1 MSFRKFLWAAALS
14 VVLTGSAQAQ
24 NNQLRGLSQSTP
36 NNLPSAQQQL
46 NQSLNN
52 QQSSFSTRQQ
62 IDSANRLNHTNQ
74 INRLNAQPSTTVAP
88 CAGAN
93 SGCQNAQ

>member
-1 MSFRKFLWAAALS
+1 MSFQKYAWTIALS
-14 VVLTGSAQAQ
+14 ALLTGSAAAQ
-24 NNQLRGLSQSTP
+24 NNQLRGLSDSTP
-36 NNLPSAQQQL
+36 NSLPSAQQQL

-74 INRLNAQPSTTVAP
+74 INRLNAQPSTTIAP

-93 SGCQNAQ
+93 NGCQNAQ